1 LIRVLL
7 PDSAATE
14 AAGEALAALLPMD
27 SLVAYLQGDLGA
39 GKTTLVRGVLHGL
52 GHRRRVPSPTYTL
65 VEPYTLAGRQLQ
77 HLDLYR
83 IADAEELAYIGVRDL
98 GGLMFIEWPERG
110 GKSLPPADLVCHL
123 GVDTPGRVLE
133 VNGRS
138 SAGKKLSRQWLKAL
152 QALGLVVEK
161 ESEVKL

>member
-1 LIRVLL
+1 MRVSL
-7 PDSAATE
+7 PDTAATE
-14 AAGEALAALLPMD
+14 AAGEALAQLLPMD
-27 SLVAYLQGDLGA
+27 ELVVYLQGELGA

-65 VEPYTLAGRQLQ
+65 IEPYSLAGRQLQ

-98 GGLMFIEWPERG
+98 GGVMFIEWPERG
-110 GKSLPPADLVCHL
+110 GKSLPPADMLCRLRLV
-123 GVDTPGRVLE
+123 PSGRLLE
-133 VNGRS
+133 ITGRS
-138 SAGKKLSRQWLKAL
+138 AAGKKLSRQWLKAL
-152 QALGLVVEK
+152 QALGLVVEA